1 MKKVVYQAK
10 NIRIFLAI
18 LFVLAVL
25 VTLKPVGFKVGA
37 RLPWLAAEA
46 GLAGLFFALPKLFFP
61 LYKIIMIATGFLGT
75 FLFTLIS
82 LFVYYV
88 VLTPIALVLRLFGK
102 SFMQVKA
109 DPAALTYYEEAPAGY
124 NIEKQF

>member
-1 MKKVVYQAK
+1 MKKVVYHTK

-18 LFVLAVL
+18 LFVLAVV

-46 GLAGLFFALPKLFFP
+46 GLTALFFALPKLFFP
-61 LYKIIMIATGFLGT
+61 LYKVIMIATGFLGT
-75 FLFTLIS
+75 FLFGLIS
-82 LFVYYV
+82 LFVFYI
-88 VLTPIALVLRLFGK
+88 VLTPIALILRLFGK
-102 SFMQVKA
+102 SFMKVKSDRA
-109 DPAALTYYEEAPAGY
+109 VPSYYEDVPAAF

>member
-1 MKKVVYQAK
+1 MKKVAYQAK
-10 NIRIFLAI
+10 NIRIVLAI
-18 LFVLAVL
+18 LFALAVL
-25 VTLKPVGFKVGA
+25 VTLKPVGFKIGA

-46 GLAGLFFALPKLFFP
+46 GLAGLFLALPKLFFP

-75 FLFTLIS
+75 FLFALIS
-82 LFVYYV
+82 LFVYYI

-102 SFMQVKA
+102 SFMKVKA
-109 DPAALTYYEEAPAGY
+109 DPAAPSYYEDVPAGY

>member
-1 MKKVVYQAK
+1 MKKVAYQAK

-46 GLAGLFFALPKLFFP
+46 VLAGLFLALPKLFFP
-61 LYKIIMIATGFLGT
+61 AFKLIMIATGFLGT
-75 FLFTLIS
+75 FLFALIS
-82 LFVYYV
+82 LVVYYI

-102 SFMQVKA
+102 SFMPVKA
-109 DPAALTYYEEAPAGY
+109 DRSLPTYYEDVPGGY
-124 NIEKQF
+124 YIEKQF